1 MGGGGGTERSDGGG
15 GTERSD
21 GGGGQSV
28 LMKGGVKTG
37 QKTAYHF

>member
-1 MGGGGGTERSDGGG
+1 MGGGGTERSDEGGGAERSDEEG

-21 GGGGQSV
+21 E
-28 LMKGGVKTG
+28 GGVKTG